1 MKNNIFLS
9 VILILASS
17 CSSLAFWQDDADK
30 EVIEPVALQSF
41 KNEYPISIEWKKSF
55 KGENSLAS
63 FTPSFYSGNMLVAD
77 PEGNILSINPS
88 LERRIGKLI

>member
-30 EVIEPVALQSF
+30 EVIEPVAA
-41 KNEYPISIEWKKSF
+41 SIF
-55 KGENSLAS
+55 
-63 FTPSFYSGNMLVAD
+63 
-77 PEGNILSINPS
+77 
-88 LERRIGKLI
+88 